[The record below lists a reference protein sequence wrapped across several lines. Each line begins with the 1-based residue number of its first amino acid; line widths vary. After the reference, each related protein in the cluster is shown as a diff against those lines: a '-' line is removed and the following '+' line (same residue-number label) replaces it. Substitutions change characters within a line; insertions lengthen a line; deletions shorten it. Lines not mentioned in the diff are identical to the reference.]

1 MGRLSQKAGSQ
12 MKTELRIGQWVT
24 VANWIGRR
32 QKIAEIVVNDLGTTI
47 YVLRD
52 GGRFSADELAAA

>member
-1 MGRLSQKAGSQ
+1 
-12 MKTELRIGQWVT
+12 MKTELRVGQWVT
-24 VANWIGRR
+24 VVMWIGRR